1 MCDCMMEYGVK
12 RHGRCDYR
20 CAKCGAD
27 VSDVFLQLASADD
40 GLADRLIDLGDES

>member
-1 MCDCMMEYGVK
+1 MCDCMMEHGVK

-27 VSDVFLQLASADD
+27 VSDVFLQLAVADEC
-40 GLADRLIDLGDES
+40 LADALIEKGYVQ